1 MSLPLGQSKILPC
14 KSSTY
19 RVALCILSSI
29 YKRVSLAG
37 QFINLSSS
45 WQYEE
50 EVPSPGIYYIGYAI
64 APSGSNIGN
73 ISG

>member
-1 MSLPLGQSKILPC
+1 M
-14 KSSTY
+14 
-19 RVALCILSSI
+19 
-29 YKRVSLAG
+29 SLAG

-73 ISG
+73 ISGWVGWERSENYYYYKASWRSYHKIKIMAG